1 VNLLPPQAV
10 PTLQLPQAP
19 QLQQQQQQ
27 QQQQQPAAVFE
38 WPGLHTWRSKGIDPR
53 RSWGD
58 RNAATADVPEPA
70 AAAAEALP
78 MPSSL
83 VGVALQVLNTA
94 NPNHKAAI
102 THRGWKAYCAGII
115 PLHEPEQ
122 HQQQEASSS
131 SSSSSSASAVSSLL
145 ETQSN
150 SQQQPQLAT
159 GSSNSSSST
168 AGTRSVTSA
177 SASTNTQQQQQQQQ
191 QPPDRPARPDK
202 PQLVIPKLVPS
213 PKASPLPLNAHML
226 HNLVRTLVRFE
237 LAVVHRLGRRGEGVP
252 LLVGWSMCFNFVV
265 IIVGR
270 SSSSSSS
277 SGGLSR

>member
-1 VNLLPPQAV
+1 V

-27 QQQQQPAAVFE
+27 QQQPPSVYE

-94 NPNHKAAI
+94 DPNHKAAI
-102 THRGWKAYCAGII
+102 THRGWKAYCAGVI

-122 HQQQEASSS
+122 QQQQQAK
-131 SSSSSSASAVSSLL
+131 SSSSSASAVSSLPA
-145 ETQSN
+145 TQSN

-159 GSSNSSSST
+159 GSSSSNSST
-168 AGTRSVTSA
+168 ASTRSVTSA
-177 SASTNTQQQQQQQQ
+177 SASTNTQQQQQQR

-226 HNLVRTLVRFE
+226 HNLVRLC
-237 LAVVHRLGRRGEGVP
+237 A
-252 LLVGWSMCFNFVV
+252 
-265 IIVGR
+265 

-277 SGGLSR
+277 ETVCLRGPLHRGCVWCVGRPVNVTHAARALSAMQQPCVSSC